1 MTAKNFPAIMAAI
14 YTLEGGFSN
23 DPRDP
28 GGMTEHG
35 VTAASWA
42 AWLRVPLSTI
52 TAAQMQALTTAETD
66 PFYRA
71 MYWNIIDG
79 DMLRSGV
86 DAMLMH
92 MAVNAGEG
100 VAGREL
106 QAIVGVQQDAQIG
119 PKTLAAVETY
129 IQYAGVKALITAI
142 ASAQLAHYM
151 SLPGWVYYH
160 DGWTNRVNAI
170 EALAQGLAAAG

>member
-1 MTAKNFPAIMAAI
+1 MTAQNFKSIMSAI

-28 GGMTEHG
+28 GGITMHG

-52 TAAQMQALTTAETD
+52 TAAQMAALTTDDTD

-71 MYWNIIDG
+71 MYWNIVDG
-79 DMLRSGV
+79 NSLPGGV

-106 QAIVGVQQDAQIG
+106 QAIVGVVQDAQIG
-119 PKTLAAVETY
+119 PKTLGAVETY
-129 IQYAGVKALITAI
+129 IQYAGVKALIQAI
-142 ASAQLAHYM
+142 ASAQLSHYM
-151 SLPGWVYYH
+151 TLPGWVYYH
-160 DGWTNRVNAI
+160 NGWTNRVNAI
-170 EALAQGLAAAG
+170 EALAQKLAAA